1 MQVSRLVRLG
11 VAPRLNP
18 RYLFERALEYPSV
31 AREDVGLE
39 GLVVHV
45 DHPDVLFAVEPRS
58 VARRIGVGVAA
69 EGALVHRALGD
80 VRERRLLIDHLP
92 HQVEPARSRRPVGGH
107 LAEVPVLRHGFTLHP
122 VPPRD
127 LAEVR
132 LGPRLPVHIHLSHRV
147 PSIRSPFRAALERRM
162 LRWLGWDRPIGAV
175 LASGEFAIIF
185 VLTKTPPSALRFSRL
200 P

>member
-39 GLVVHV
+39 GLVVRV

-58 VARRIGVGVAA
+58 VARGSASAWRRRGRSCTVLLVTSGSAA
-69 EGALVHRALGD
+69 FSSTTSLTKSNPLGRGGLSAGTSPRCRYFVTVFRSIPCLRATSLKFG
-80 VRERRLLIDHLP
+80 L
-92 HQVEPARSRRPVGGH
+92 APVC
-107 LAEVPVLRHGFTLHP
+107 LYIFTSP
-122 VPPRD
+122 IASPPS
-127 LAEVR
+127 
-132 LGPRLPVHIHLSHRV
+132 GP
-147 PSIRSPFRAALERRM
+147 PFERRM
-162 LRWLGWDRPIGAV
+162 LRWLGWVRPIGAA

-185 VLTKTPPSALRFSRL
+185 VLTKTPPSALRLSWL